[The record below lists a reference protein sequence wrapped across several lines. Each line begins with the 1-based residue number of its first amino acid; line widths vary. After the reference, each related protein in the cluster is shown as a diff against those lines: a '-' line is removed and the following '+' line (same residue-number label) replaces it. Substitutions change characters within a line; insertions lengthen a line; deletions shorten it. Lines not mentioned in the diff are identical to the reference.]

1 MLTVNRISRVLAAFL
16 MVVAAVAL
24 LVPAGPSS
32 ALAAAA
38 VSAAVIAVWSV
49 GAAGR
54 PKPGTAKRRHL
65 LHRALTVG
73 FGLSLT
79 AGTLLAAGLADGPG
93 IFGLPR
99 SLWGLL
105 LGVWL
110 IPLVITS
117 LGFAVSFTP
126 PTAAELERLRTQSQD
141 GP

>member
-1 MLTVNRISRVLAAFL
+1 M
-16 MVVAAVAL
+16 
-24 LVPAGPSS
+24 
-32 ALAAAA
+32 
-38 VSAAVIAVWSV
+38 SAAVIAVWSV